1 MKLRQRVVLT
11 SLVCVALTIVVL
23 YKLSQRKSV
32 TEMIGNLPR
41 FNFPGAG
48 DTLVFS
54 GSCVGKRVTSDY
66 MVEEMYDEMNFTT
79 NTRKSGG
86 LYVLHEKSEEYKRHQ
101 KKGNEPLQII
111 VVPHSHNDPG
121 WLWTLETYY
130 TVRTRSILTNT
141 VLFLEKYPDFR
152 MIWTETIFLDIW
164 WKESPL
170 DMQNKFKDLVKQGR
184 IEILSGG
191 WVSVDEATT
200 HYTAVIDQLVE
211 GHLWIKEIL
220 GVTPNISWSIDP
232 FGYSTSLPYLWYKS
246 GMSDMTI
253 LRVHGALKQ
262 YMGHRHV
269 MTFNWRQPWDLSG
282 KNDILC
288 HVEPYTL
295 YNIEYSCGPDQEVC
309 AVMDF
314 GRRAGLPDDKNQA
327 IPIGDGGRQAKN
339 LHEYASMVA
348 DQYRKKAAHYQHDVL
363 LMPHGDDF
371 RYIMDHEFQSNY
383 VNMKK
388 LMDHINSRKELNIQM
403 RFGTVG
409 EYFDEVHKSIA
420 KYGQPDK
427 SLTGD
432 FFTYTDRDDE
442 YWSGYYTSRPFDK
455 RMIRYLLEVLKT
467 AEMLTSFAVYRA
479 EQQGYPYKNV
489 QAVLKNLQDARRTH
503 GLVQH
508 HDAITGTSAHPTVV
522 DFENRITAAITQ
534 LQGVISRDIESLLLK
549 ETANTNI
556 NIAPIHF
563 QSKPTDPLE
572 KRTVAVSE
580 SGTQVI
586 FTNSYTQKRKDY
598 VSLIVNSPT
607 IKVFDQHDKE
617 VLGVQINPCWYN
629 QKTIAKG
636 MFEAIFP
643 VEIQAMSFA
652 IFVLKR
658 SKNSSPHYSGVKV
671 INGKVISPLPDIF
684 KPEEANPTQEG
695 FTVNTRQLDVTF
707 SKKGLLKS
715 VCRKGKNEKLCTDIK
730 VGWHWYKGV
739 NSNAYCFGT
748 DGTKT
753 RLFVEDVMVRV
764 VSGLYSTTVIIN
776 HALLQHTTTIYNT
789 NDIHGKYM
797 YIENVATLLL
807 AEDRDKE
814 LFMELQTS
822 VQNPNMQYYTDS
834 NSFQLIGRQTR
845 KNYPMPANIFPV
857 TSMAVLED
865 PGTRLTVHVAQPL
878 GVGSFRSGSLEFLID
893 RVPTSSGKGLEE
905 PVTDNKPTVSKFI
918 LQVESFNK
926 EEPVT
931 KDHRLRL
938 AHPSME
944 SFLINDFLQHPL
956 LPFVASR
963 KYETK
968 ELSFLKSDFPCNLV
982 IANLKTFISEQQNSL
997 GTGLTLHQREPSC
1010 RVSSANPPCSS
1021 AVSRLKLYDIFTD
1034 LKIKNAQRMSLTYLH
1049 EKEALTQNSEV
1060 NINSMELESFKI
1072 QWS

>member
-1 MKLRQRVVLT
+1 MKLRQRVIVT
-11 SLVCVALTIVVL
+11 SLVCVILTVVVI
-23 YKLSQRKSV
+23 YKLSQRPSV
-32 TEMIGNLPR
+32 TEMIRNMPR
-41 FNFPGAG
+41 LNFPGMG
-48 DTLVFS
+48 DSLVFS
-54 GSCVGKRVTSDY
+54 GTCASKHVTSDY

-79 NTRKSGG
+79 NSRKSGG
-86 LYVLHEKSEEYKRHQ
+86 LYVLHEKSQEYK
-101 KKGNEPLQII
+101 KNSKNGKEPLQII

-141 VLFLEKYPDFR
+141 VLFLEKFPDFR

-200 HYTAVIDQLVE
+200 LYSAVIDQLVE

-246 GMSDMTI
+246 GMKDMTI

-269 MTFNWRQPWDLSG
+269 MTFNWRQPWDGPG
-282 KNDILC
+282 KYDILC

-309 AVMDF
+309 ATMDF
-314 GRRAGLPDDKNQA
+314 GRRAGLPEDPNQ
-327 IPIGDGGRQAKN
+327 PISIGNGERQAKN
-339 LHEYASMVA
+339 LHEYASLIA
-348 DQYRKKAAHYQHDVL
+348 DQYRKKADHYAHDVL

-371 RYIMDHEFQSNY
+371 RYIMDNEFQSNY

-388 LMDHINSRKELNIQM
+388 LMDHINSRKDLNIQM

-409 EYFDEVHKSIA
+409 EYFSEVHKSIA
-420 KYGQPDK
+420 KRGQPDK

-467 AEMLTSFAVYRA
+467 AEMLTTFAVYRA
-479 EQQGYPYKNV
+479 EQQGYAYKNV
-489 QAVLKNLQDARRTH
+489 QNVLKDLQEARRTH

-522 DFENRITAAITQ
+522 DFENRITAAITL
-534 LQGVISRDIESLLLK
+534 LQGVISRDIESLILK
-549 ETANTNI
+549 GAANTNV
-556 NIAPIHF
+556 NIVPIHV
-563 QSKPTDPLE
+563 QSKPTSPLE
-572 KRTVAVSE
+572 KRVIAVSE

-586 FTNSYTQKRKDY
+586 FTNSYTQRRRDY
-598 VSLIVNSPT
+598 VSLIVSSPT
-607 IKVFDQHDKE
+607 IQVFDQHDKE
-617 VLGVQINPCWYN
+617 VRVQINPCWEN
-629 QKTIAKG
+629 QKTIAKAI
-636 MFEAIFP
+636 FEAVFP
-643 VEIQAMSFA
+643 VDIPAMSFVM
-652 IFVLKR
+652 FVLKR
-658 SKNSSPHYSGVKV
+658 SQKNSALYSGVRV
-671 INGKVISPLPDIF
+671 INGDVNSPLPDIF
-684 KPEEANPTQEG
+684 KPEKTPPSQSEFVIETQQ
-695 FTVNTRQLDVTF
+695 TTVTF
-707 SKKGLLKS
+707 SNKGLLKS
-715 VCRKGKNEKLCTDIK
+715 FCRKDRDQKVCTDAR

-753 RLFVEDVMVRV
+753 GLFDDDVLVRV
-764 VSGLYSTTVIIN
+764 VSGFYSTSVIIN
-776 HALLQHTTTIYNT
+776 HALLQHTTTVYNT
-789 NDIHGKYM
+789 SDVHGKYVYM
-797 YIENVATLLL
+797 ENVATLIT
-807 AEDRDKE
+807 ADDRDKE

-822 VQNPNMQYYTDS
+822 VRNPKMQYYTDS
-834 NSFQLIGRQTR
+834 NSFQLISRQTR
-845 KNYPMPANIFPV
+845 ENYPMAANLFPI

-865 PGTRLTVHVAQPL
+865 SGTRLTVHVAQPL
-878 GVGSFRSGSLEFLID
+878 GVGSFRTGSLEFLID

-905 PVTDNKPTVSKFI
+905 PVTDNKPTISKFI
-918 LQVESFNK
+918 LHFESFNK
-926 EEPVT
+926 ETTVIN
-931 KDHRLRL
+931 DHRARI
-938 AHPSME
+938 AHPSLE

-956 LPFVASR
+956 LPFVANR
-963 KYETK
+963 KYDVT
-968 ELSFLKSDFPCNLV
+968 ELSFLKSDFPCDLV
-982 IANLKTFISEQQNSL
+982 IANLKTFISEQKNAL
-997 GTGLTLHQREPSC
+997 GTGLTLHQRAPSC
-1010 RVSSANPPCSS
+1010 KITHVKPPCSS
-1021 AVSRLKLYDIFTD
+1021 ATTKLRLFDIFTD
-1034 LKIKNAQRMSLTYLH
+1034 LKVKDARRMSLTYLH
-1049 EKEALTQNSEV
+1049 EKEKMSPNSEV
-1060 NINSMELESFKI
+1060 RIDSMDLESFSI
-1072 QWS
+1072 QW